1 MHLIL
6 FTLSLVSKQFI
17 PVLATQPVP
26 QIGSPTQKK
35 KKKRRSTM
43 DSMLPYL
50 MVISILALGVVIGVI
65 FCVVRAVSLPETGLQ
80 VM

>member
-6 FTLSLVSKQFI
+6 FALSVATRQFI
-17 PVLATQPVP
+17 PVLAAKLELIPDLP
-26 QIGSPTQKK
+26 ILKA
-35 KKKRRSTM
+35 KKRRSTM
-43 DSMLPYL
+43 DSMVPYL
-50 MVISILALGVVIGVI
+50 VVISILALGVVIAVI